1 MISEKKKKLRLLK
14 RETKEKDKKK
24 RDFSKQFSIA
34 YKNLDDPKKYQR
46 TILLPLI
53 VLGAL
58 VFCLPFIIE
67 PIIGIPLDLNPITF
81 IVGGTVPIFL
91 GILYPYIAW
100 KGKENDINGKM
111 HYFITHLRVLAISDM
126 SLKDIIKVLGGKK
139 VYGSLGKE
147 IEKAS
152 VLSTQWKVPLARSF
166 KFVSDRTPSK
176 ILKDFLDRFAQSI
189 ASGVDHRE
197 FIETEQN
204 AVLQEYK
211 TVYETANEN
220 VVIINEVYVGLLISI
235 IFVMSLGIVIPIII
249 GGWDMNT
256 YLFLSSFL
264 LIISEGMLLYL
275 LRSMVPRDEVWHQSG
290 EKGTMELGLW
300 KSFKISI
307 SACIVL
313 GFVLFYG
320 KYQLSIPVLGII
332 PFEIL
337 SALSLTPL
345 IIPGLKT
352 LRAEMDITRKE
363 KSFLGF
369 LPALGAIST
378 MRGGKIN
385 DSVYYLSEKDYG
397 VLTHHIK
404 DLYRR
409 LRTRINDNSAWEWF
423 GVDTGSNHIQRS
435 SEMFREATYAAA
447 NPRIASRM
455 IAENIRKIRDLRIKK
470 FSIIGTS
477 AALFAGITFG
487 VAFSVYVSLVIARH
501 LNSLVLQGNVGNP
514 FENIGMSAILTAVSP
529 ETFVNAFLIIF
540 IVMVIHCFI
549 MALTIRG
556 LRDSHILVTLAYF
569 VPFVWI
575 IAITAT
581 LVDIVLAGVLTI

>member
-1 MISEKKKKLRLLK
+1 MIGEKKKKLRLRK
-14 RETKEKDKKK
+14 REYKEKDKKK
-24 RDFSKQFSIA
+24 RDFSKQLGIA

-46 TILLPLI
+46 NILLPLI
-53 VLGAL
+53 VLGVL
-58 VFCLPFIIE
+58 IFCLPFILDLIIE
-67 PIIGIPLDLNPITF
+67 IPLDLNPITF
-81 IVGGTVPIFL
+81 IVGGIVPIFL
-91 GILYPYIAW
+91 GILYPYISW
-100 KGKENDINGKM
+100 KNKENDINGKM

-126 SLKDIIKVLGGKK
+126 SLKDIIKILGGKK

-147 IEKAS
+147 IEKTS
-152 VLSTQWKVPLARSF
+152 ILSTQWKVPLARSF

-176 ILKDFLDRFAQSI
+176 ILKDFLDRFAQSM

-197 FIETEQN
+197 FIETEQK
-204 AVLQEYK
+204 AVLEEYK
-211 TVYETANEN
+211 TTYETANEN
-220 VVIINEVYVGLLISI
+220 IVIINEVYTGLLISI
-235 IFVMSLGIVIPIII
+235 IFIMSLGIVVPIIM

-256 YLFLSSFL
+256 YLILSAFL

-275 LRSMVPRDEVWHQSG
+275 LRAMVPRDEVWHQSG
-290 EKGTMELGLW
+290 EKGAIELKLW

-307 SACIVL
+307 IACIVI
-313 GFVLFYG
+313 GFVLFFG
-320 KYQLSIPVLGII
+320 KYRLGIPVLSMI

-337 SALSLTPL
+337 TAISVTPL
-345 IIPGLKT
+345 FIPGLKT
-352 LRAEMDITRKE
+352 LKAETEITRKE

-369 LPALGAIST
+369 LPALGAISA

-397 VLTHHIK
+397 ILTHHIR

-409 LRTRINDNSAWEWF
+409 LRTRINDDSAWEWF

-435 SEMFREATYAAA
+435 SEMFREATYSAA
-447 NPRIASRM
+447 NPRVASSM
-455 IAENIRKIRDLRIKK
+455 IADNIRKIRDLRIKK

-477 AALFAGITFG
+477 ASLFAGITFG

-501 LNSLVLQGNVGNP
+501 LNSLVLEENIGNP
-514 FENIGMSAILTAVSP
+514 FESIGMSAILTAMPP
-529 ETFVNAFLIIF
+529 ETFVNAFLIVF
-540 IVMVIHCFI
+540 IVLLIHCFI

-575 IAITAT
+575 IAVTAT
-581 LVDIVLAGVLTI
+581 LVDIVLTGVLVV

>member
-1 MISEKKKKLRLLK
+1 MIAEKKKKLRLRK
-14 RETKEKDKKK
+14 KEPIDKDKKK
-24 RDFSKQFSIA
+24 REFIKQLRIA
-34 YKNLDDPKKYQR
+34 YKNLDDPKKYKR
-46 TILLPLI
+46 NILLPLI
-53 VLGAL
+53 ILGAL
-58 VFCLPFIIE
+58 VFCLPFILE
-67 PIIGIPLDLNPITF
+67 SIIGMPLDLNPVTF
-81 IVGGTVPIFL
+81 IVGGIVPIFL
-91 GILYPYIAW
+91 GILYPYISW
-100 KGKENDINGKM
+100 KNKENDINGKM

-126 SLKDIIKVLGGKK
+126 SLKDIIKVIGGKK

-152 VLSTQWKVPLARSF
+152 ILSTQWKVPLARSF

-211 TVYETANEN
+211 TMYETANEN
-220 VVIINEVYVGLLISI
+220 IVIINEVYTGLLISI
-235 IFVMSLGIVIPIII
+235 IFIMSLGIVLPIIM

-256 YLFLSSFL
+256 YLFLSAFL

-275 LRSMVPRDEVWHQSG
+275 LRSMIPRDEVWHQSG
-290 EKGTMELGLW
+290 EKSATELRLW
-300 KSFKISI
+300 KSFKISVI
-307 SACIVL
+307 ACIVI
-313 GFVLFYG
+313 GVVLFFG
-320 KYQLSIPVLGII
+320 KYRLDIPVLGII
-332 PFEIL
+332 PFEII
-337 SALSLTPL
+337 AAISLTPL
-345 IIPGLKT
+345 LIPGLET
-352 LRAEMDITRKE
+352 LKAESDITRKE

-369 LPALGAIST
+369 LPALGSIST

-397 VLTHHIK
+397 VLTHHIR

-409 LRTRINDNSAWEWF
+409 LRTRINDDSAWEWF

-447 NPRIASRM
+447 NPRTASRM

-477 AALFAGITFG
+477 ASLFAGITFG
-487 VAFSVYVSLVIARH
+487 VAFSIYVSLVIARH
-501 LNSLVLQGNVGNP
+501 LNNLVLEENVGNP
-514 FENIGMSAILTAVSP
+514 FESIGTSAILTAMPP

-540 IVMVIHCFI
+540 IVLVIHCLI
-549 MALTIRG
+549 MSLTIRV

-569 VPFVWI
+569 IPFVWI
-575 IAITAT
+575 IAITAV
-581 LVDIVLAGVLTI
+581 LVDIVLTGVLVV